1 MFAKSAVAFA
11 SLALFVQA
19 ASAAQCTRTYT
30 IKEGDYCDSISAAQ
44 GVSTYQLAVLNA
56 GKINPRCDN
65 LVPGDELC
73 LGTDEVDCRETTVVI
88 AGNTCSAIWDENTL
102 DSEIFYLNNPQVSRD
117 CRNIYIDEV
126 LCIAKTVQVP
136 PAPTVPIHTG
146 PPPAEATPPV
156 PLDPAPTPAPEGENL
171 TPEPI
176 NEAPPAP
183 EEEECEDEYEE
194 IEVIYGSDDE
204 SIPYCDE
211 L

>member
-117 CRNIYIDEV
+117 CRNIYIDE
-126 LCIAKTVQVP
+126 
-136 PAPTVPIHTG
+136 
-146 PPPAEATPPV
+146 ATPPV